1 MQKLHKLVEIGLFT
15 LNALSPGEI
24 SVSQAPRQ
32 ILIPLSLYRV
42 SLTKDDVSFLYEF
55 LFLTQI

>member
-32 ILIPLSLYRV
+32 ILMPLSLYRA

-55 LFLTQI
+55 LC